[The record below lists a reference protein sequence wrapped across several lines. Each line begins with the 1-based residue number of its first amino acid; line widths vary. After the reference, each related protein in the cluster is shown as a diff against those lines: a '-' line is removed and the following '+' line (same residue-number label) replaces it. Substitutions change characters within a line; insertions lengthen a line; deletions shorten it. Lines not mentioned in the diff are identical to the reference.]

1 MGKKLTV
8 TNSVEILSQN
18 VMEINRKYI
27 SWAKQ
32 KKSDDD
38 ENGGKNTNEKRMRK

>member
-18 VMEINRKYI
+18 VIEINRKYI

-32 KKSDDD
+32 KSDDD
-38 ENGGKNTNEKRMRK
+38 ENGGKNNNEKRMRK

>member
-32 KKSDDD
+32 KSDYD
-38 ENGGKNTNEKRMRK
+38 ENGGKNNNEKRMRK